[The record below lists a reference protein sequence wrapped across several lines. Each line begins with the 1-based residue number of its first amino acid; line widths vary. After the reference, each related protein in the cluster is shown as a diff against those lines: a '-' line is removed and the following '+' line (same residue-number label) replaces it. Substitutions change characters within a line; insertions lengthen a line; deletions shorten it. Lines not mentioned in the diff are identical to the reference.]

1 MSQTQEKKGLGRKVQ
16 AFGSFLSSMI
26 MPNIGAFIAWGF
38 IAAIFI
44 KNGWFPNKDLA
55 QLAGPMITYLIP
67 LLIAFSGGRL
77 IHGLRGGIIAA
88 TATMGVIVALP
99 DTPMLLGAMIMGPL
113 VGWLMKK
120 VDQFVQP
127 RTPQGFEMLFN
138 NFSAGILGFIMTILG
153 FEILAPIMKFI
164 MHILSVAVEFL
175 VHLHM
180 LPIVSIIVEPAKILF
195 LNNAI
200 NHGVF
205 TPLGSDQAAHAGQS
219 ILFTI
224 ESNPGPGLGILLAYM
239 IFGKGTAKATSDGAG
254 IIHFLGGI
262 HEIYFPYVLM
272 RPLLFLAVIL
282 GGMTGVATYQATGF
296 GFRSPASPG
305 SFIVYCLN
313 APKGEF
319 LHMLLGVF
327 LATLVSF
334 VVAALIMKF
343 TKEPKQD
350 LEAATA
356 QMEATKGK
364 KSNVS
369 SKLTASDKES
379 TETSKQ
385 TAGATGATAATAS
398 QASSSESEDDSE
410 QLLDNY
416 NTEDVD
422 AHDYSGVNHVIFA
435 CDAGMG
441 SSAMGASMLR
451 NKFKKAGITDVNV
464 TNTAIN
470 QLPND
475 AQLVITQKTLTDRA
489 IKQVPNAIHIS
500 VDNFLNSP
508 RYEELLNNLKKED

>member
-239 IFGKGTAKATSDGAG
+239 IFGKGTAKATSYGAG

-475 AQLVITQKTLTDRA
+475 AHLVITQKTLTDRA

>member
-1 MSQTQEKKGLGRKVQ
+1 MAQAEAQEKKGFSRKIQ

-44 KNGWFPNKDLA
+44 DNGWFPNKQLS

-88 TATMGVIVALP
+88 TSTMGVIVALP

-120 VDQFVQP
+120 TDEIIQP

-138 NFSAGILGFIMTILG
+138 NFSAGILGFIMTILS
-153 FEILAPIMKFI
+153 FELLAPLMKFI

-175 VHLHM
+175 VHLHL
-180 LPIVSIIVEPAKILF
+180 LPIVSIIVEPAKIVF

-205 TPLGSDQAAHAGQS
+205 TPLGADQVTHAGQS

-239 IFGKGTAKATSDGAG
+239 LFGKGTAKATSYGAG

-296 GFRSPASPG
+296 GFKSPASPG

-313 APKGEF
+313 APRGEF
-319 LHMLLGVF
+319 LHMLLGVV

-334 VVAALIMKF
+334 IVAALIMKF

-356 QMEATKGK
+356 QMESTKGK

-369 SKLTASDKES
+369 SKLTGKTTGSGAANTTTQSSNKEDKSES
-379 TETSKQ
+379 NE
-385 TAGATGATAATAS
+385 
-398 QASSSESEDDSE
+398 SSEE

-416 NTEDVD
+416 NTEDVN
-422 AHDYSGVNHVIFA
+422 AHDYSKINHVIFA

-451 NKFKKAGITDVNV
+451 NKFKKAGLTDINV

-489 IKQVPNAIHIS
+489 IKQTPNAIHIS

-508 RYEELLNNLKKED
+508 RYEELLNSLKKDQNKD

>member
-1 MSQTQEKKGLGRKVQ
+1 MAQAEAQEKKGFSRKIQ

-38 IAAIFI
+38 VAAIFI
-44 KNGWFPNKDLA
+44 DNGWFPNKQLS

-88 TATMGVIVALP
+88 TSTMGVIVALP

-120 VDQFVQP
+120 TDEIIQP

-138 NFSAGILGFIMTILG
+138 NFSAGILGFIMTILS
-153 FEILAPIMKFI
+153 FELLAPLMKFI

-175 VHLHM
+175 VHLHL
-180 LPIVSIIVEPAKILF
+180 LPIVSIIVEPAKIVF

-205 TPLGSDQAAHAGQS
+205 TPLGADQVTHAGQS

-239 IFGKGTAKATSDGAG
+239 LFGKGTAKATSYGAG

-296 GFRSPASPG
+296 GFKSPASPG

-313 APKGEF
+313 APRGEF
-319 LHMLLGVF
+319 LHMLLGVV

-334 VVAALIMKF
+334 IVAALIMKF

-356 QMEATKGK
+356 QMESTKGK

-369 SKLTASDKES
+369 SKLTGETTGSGTANTTTQSSNKEDKSES
-379 TETSKQ
+379 NE
-385 TAGATGATAATAS
+385 
-398 QASSSESEDDSE
+398 SSEE

-416 NTEDVD
+416 NTEDVN
-422 AHDYSGVNHVIFA
+422 AHDYSKINHVIFA

-451 NKFKKAGITDVNV
+451 NKFKKAGLTDINV

-470 QLPND
+470 QLPSD

-489 IKQVPNAIHIS
+489 IKQTPNAIHIS

-508 RYEELLNNLKKED
+508 RYEELLNSLKKDQNKD

>member
-1 MSQTQEKKGLGRKVQ
+1 MAQTQEKKGFGRKVQ

-44 KNGWFPNKDLA
+44 DNGWLPNKDLA
-55 QLAGPMITYLIP
+55 QLADPMIKFLIP

-88 TATMGVIVALP
+88 TSTMGVIVALP

-120 VDQFVQP
+120 TDEIIQP

-138 NFSAGILGFIMTILG
+138 NFSAGILGFIMTILS

-164 MHILSVAVEFL
+164 MHILSVAVEAL
-175 VHLHM
+175 VHAHL
-180 LPIVSIIVEPAKILF
+180 LPIVSIIVEPAKIVF

-205 TPLGSDQAAHAGQS
+205 TPLGADQAATEGQS
-219 ILFTI
+219 VLYAI
-224 ESNPGPGLGILLAYM
+224 ESNPGPGFGVLLAYM
-239 IFGKGTAKATSDGAG
+239 IFGKGTAKATSYGAG

-272 RPLLFLAVIL
+272 RPMLFISVIL

-296 GFRSPASPG
+296 GFKSPASPG
-305 SFIVYCLN
+305 SFIVYCIN
-313 APKGEF
+313 APRGEF
-319 LHMLLGVF
+319 LHMLLGVV

-334 VVAALIMKF
+334 AVSAIILKF

-350 LEAATA
+350 LESATA

-364 KSNVS
+364 KSSVS
-369 SKLTASDKES
+369 SKLSSKENNQEASA
-379 TETSKQ
+379 
-385 TAGATGATAATAS
+385 TAGATSTE
-398 QASSSESEDDSE
+398 ESNNTEDDAD

-422 AHDYSGVNHVIFA
+422 AHDYSNVNHVIFA

-451 NKFKKAGITDVNV
+451 NKFKKAGISDVNV

-508 RYEELLNNLKKED
+508 RYEELLNNLKKEEQ

>member
-1 MSQTQEKKGLGRKVQ
+1 MAQTQEKKGFGRKVQ

-44 KNGWFPNKDLA
+44 DNGWLPNKDLA
-55 QLAGPMITYLIP
+55 QLADPMIKFLIP

-88 TATMGVIVALP
+88 TSTMGVIVALP

-120 VDQFVQP
+120 TDEIVQP

-138 NFSAGILGFIMTILG
+138 NFSAGILGFIMTILS

-164 MHILSVAVEFL
+164 MHILSVAVEAL
-175 VHLHM
+175 VHAHL
-180 LPIVSIIVEPAKILF
+180 LPIVSIIVEPAKIVF

-205 TPLGSDQAAHAGQS
+205 TPLGADQAATAGQS
-219 ILFTI
+219 ILYAI
-224 ESNPGPGLGILLAYM
+224 ESNPGPGFGVLLAYM
-239 IFGKGTAKATSDGAG
+239 IFGKATAKATSYGAG

-272 RPLLFLAVIL
+272 RPMLFISVIL

-296 GFRSPASPG
+296 GFKSPASPG
-305 SFIVYCLN
+305 SFIVYCIN
-313 APKGEF
+313 APRGEF
-319 LHMLLGVF
+319 LHMLLGVV

-334 VVAALIMKF
+334 AVSAIILKF

-364 KSNVS
+364 KSSVS
-369 SKLTASDKES
+369 SKLSSKENNQQAS
-379 TETSKQ
+379 TTGA
-385 TAGATGATAATAS
+385 TAGATSTEES
-398 QASSSESEDDSE
+398 NNSEDDAD

-422 AHDYSGVNHVIFA
+422 AHDYSNVNHVIFA

-451 NKFKKAGITDVNV
+451 NKFKKAGISDVNV

-508 RYEELLNNLKKED
+508 RYEELLNNLKKEEQ

>member
-1 MSQTQEKKGLGRKVQ
+1 MAQTETQEKKGLGRKVQ

-44 KNGWFPNKDLA
+44 DNGWFPNKELS

-77 IHGLRGGIIAA
+77 IHDLRGGIVAA

-120 VDQFVQP
+120 VDQFLQP

-138 NFSAGILGFIMTILG
+138 NFSAGILAFIMTILG
-153 FEILAPIMKFI
+153 FKLLAPIMQFI

-175 VHLHM
+175 VHLHL

-205 TPLGSDQAAHAGQS
+205 TPLGTDQAASAGQS
-219 ILFTI
+219 ILFAI
-224 ESNPGPGLGILLAYM
+224 ESNPGPGIGILLAYM
-239 IFGKGTAKATSDGAG
+239 IFGKGTAKATSYGAG
-254 IIHFLGGI
+254 IIHFFGGI

-272 RPLLFLAVIL
+272 RPLLFIAVIL

-296 GFRSPASPG
+296 GFKSTASPG

-319 LHMLLGVF
+319 LHMVLGVF
-327 LATLVSF
+327 LAALVSF

-356 QMEATKGK
+356 KMESTKGK
-364 KSNVS
+364 KSSVS
-369 SKLTASDKES
+369 SKLT
-379 TETSKQ
+379 
-385 TAGATGATAATAS
+385 GATTGTGAAGVAS
-398 QASSSESEDDSE
+398 NKADDEDKKEASSEDEEED
-410 QLLDNY
+410 LLDNY

-422 AHDYSGVNHVIFA
+422 AHDYSNVDHVIFA

-451 NKFKKAGITDVNV
+451 NKFKKAGISDVNV

-470 QLPND
+470 QLPNN

-508 RYEELLNNLKKED
+508 RYEELLNNLKKDQDKA

>member
-1 MSQTQEKKGLGRKVQ
+1 MAQTQEKKGFGRKVQ

-44 KNGWFPNKDLA
+44 DNGWLPNKDLA
-55 QLAGPMITYLIP
+55 QLADPMIKFLIP

-88 TATMGVIVALP
+88 TSTMGVIVALP

-120 VDQFVQP
+120 TDEIVQP

-138 NFSAGILGFIMTILG
+138 NFSAGILGFIMTILS

-164 MHILSVAVEFL
+164 MHILSVAVEAL
-175 VHLHM
+175 VHAHL
-180 LPIVSIIVEPAKILF
+180 LPIVSIIVEPAKIVF

-205 TPLGSDQAAHAGQS
+205 TPLGADQAATAGQS
-219 ILFTI
+219 VLYAI
-224 ESNPGPGLGILLAYM
+224 ESNPGPGFGVLLAYM
-239 IFGKGTAKATSDGAG
+239 IFGKGTAKATSYGAG

-272 RPLLFLAVIL
+272 RPMLFISVIL

-296 GFRSPASPG
+296 GFKSPASPG
-305 SFIVYCLN
+305 SFIVYCIN
-313 APKGEF
+313 APRGEF
-319 LHMLLGVF
+319 LHMLLGVV

-334 VVAALIMKF
+334 AVSAIILKF

-350 LEAATA
+350 LESATA

-364 KSNVS
+364 KSSVS
-369 SKLTASDKES
+369 SKLSSKENNQEASA
-379 TETSKQ
+379 
-385 TAGATGATAATAS
+385 TAGATSTE
-398 QASSSESEDDSE
+398 ESNNTEDDAD

-422 AHDYSGVNHVIFA
+422 AHDYSNVNHVIFA

-451 NKFKKAGITDVNV
+451 NKFKKAGISDVNV

-508 RYEELLNNLKKED
+508 RYEELLNNLKKEEQ

>member
-1 MSQTQEKKGLGRKVQ
+1 MAQAETQEKKGFSRKIQ

-44 KNGWFPNKDLA
+44 DNGWFPNKQLS

-88 TATMGVIVALP
+88 TSTMGVIVALP

-120 VDQFVQP
+120 IDEIIQP

-138 NFSAGILGFIMTILG
+138 NFSAGILGFIMTILS
-153 FEILAPIMKFI
+153 FELLAPLMKFI

-175 VHLHM
+175 VHLHL
-180 LPIVSIIVEPAKILF
+180 LPIVSIIVEPAKIVF

-205 TPLGSDQAAHAGQS
+205 TPLGADQVTHAGQS

-239 IFGKGTAKATSDGAG
+239 LFGKGTAKATSYGAG

-296 GFRSPASPG
+296 GFKSPASPG

-313 APKGEF
+313 APRGEF
-319 LHMLLGVF
+319 LHMLLGVV

-334 VVAALIMKF
+334 IVAALIMKF

-356 QMEATKGK
+356 QMESTKGK

-369 SKLTASDKES
+369 TKLTGETTGSGAANTTTQSSTKENQS
-379 TETSKQ
+379 ESNE
-385 TAGATGATAATAS
+385 
-398 QASSSESEDDSE
+398 SSEE

-416 NTEDVD
+416 NTEDVN
-422 AHDYSGVNHVIFA
+422 AHDYSKINHVIFA

-451 NKFKKAGITDVNV
+451 NKFKKAGLTDINV

-470 QLPND
+470 QLPSD
-475 AQLVITQKTLTDRA
+475 AQLIITQKTLTDRA
-489 IKQVPNAIHIS
+489 IKKTPNAIHIS

-508 RYEELLNNLKKED
+508 RYEELLNSLKKDQNKD

>member
-1 MSQTQEKKGLGRKVQ
+1 MSQTEEKKGIGRRVQ

-44 KNGWFPNKDLA
+44 DNGWLPNKDLA
-55 QLAGPMITYLIP
+55 TLAGPMITYLIP

-77 IHGLRGGIIAA
+77 IYDLRGGIIAA

-120 VDQFVQP
+120 TDQLIQP

-138 NFSAGILGFIMTILG
+138 NFSAGFLGFIMTIAG
-153 FEILAPIMKFI
+153 FKILAPLMKFI
-164 MHILSVAVEFL
+164 MHILSVAVEAL
-175 VHLHM
+175 VHAHL
-180 LPIVSIIVEPAKILF
+180 LPLVSILVEPAKIVF

-205 TPLGSDQAAHAGQS
+205 TPLGADQA
-219 ILFTI
+219 
-224 ESNPGPGLGILLAYM
+224 
-239 IFGKGTAKATSDGAG
+239 AKATSYGAG
-254 IIHFLGGI
+254 IIHFFGGI

-272 RPLLFLAVIL
+272 RPLLFIAVIL

-296 GFRSPASPG
+296 GFKSPASPG

-313 APKGEF
+313 APRGEF

-327 LATLVSF
+327 LAALVSF

-356 QMEATKGK
+356 QMETTKGK
-364 KSNVS
+364 KSSVASKLVS
-369 SKLTASDKES
+369 SDKDAEVEANAS
-379 TETSKQ
+379 TEAKTNADVTS
-385 TAGATGATAATAS
+385 TL
-398 QASSSESEDDSE
+398 EDDPE
-410 QLLDNY
+410 ALLDNY

-422 AHDYSGVNHVIFA
+422 AHNYNNIDHVIFA

-451 NKFKKAGITDVNV
+451 NKFKKAGINDITV

-470 QLPND
+470 QLPKD
-475 AQLVITQKTLTDRA
+475 AQLVITQKKLTDRA
-489 IKQVPNAIHIS
+489 IKQTPNAIHIS

-508 RYEELLNNLKKED
+508 RYEELLNNLKKDDQA

>member
-1 MSQTQEKKGLGRKVQ
+1 MAQTQEKKGFGRKVQ

-44 KNGWFPNKDLA
+44 DNGWLPNKDLA
-55 QLAGPMITYLIP
+55 QLADPMIKFLIP

-88 TATMGVIVALP
+88 TSTIGVIVALP

-120 VDQFVQP
+120 TDEIVQP

-138 NFSAGILGFIMTILG
+138 NFSAGILGFIMTILS

-164 MHILSVAVEFL
+164 MHILSVAVEAL
-175 VHLHM
+175 VHAHL
-180 LPIVSIIVEPAKILF
+180 LPIVSIIVEPAKIVF

-205 TPLGSDQAAHAGQS
+205 TPLGADQAATAGQS
-219 ILFTI
+219 ILYAI
-224 ESNPGPGLGILLAYM
+224 ESNPGPGFGVLLAYM
-239 IFGKGTAKATSDGAG
+239 IFGKGTAKATSYGAG

-272 RPLLFLAVIL
+272 RPMLFISVIL

-296 GFRSPASPG
+296 GFKSPASPG
-305 SFIVYCLN
+305 SFIVYCIN
-313 APKGEF
+313 APRGEF
-319 LHMLLGVF
+319 LHMLLGVV

-334 VVAALIMKF
+334 AVSAIILKF

-364 KSNVS
+364 KSSVS
-369 SKLTASDKES
+369 SKLSSKENNQQAS
-379 TETSKQ
+379 TTGA
-385 TAGATGATAATAS
+385 TAGATSTEES
-398 QASSSESEDDSE
+398 NNSEDDAD

-422 AHDYSGVNHVIFA
+422 AHDYSNVNHVIFA

-451 NKFKKAGITDVNV
+451 NKFKKAGISDVNV

-508 RYEELLNNLKKED
+508 RYEELLNNLKKEEQ

>member
-1 MSQTQEKKGLGRKVQ
+1 MAQTQEKKGFGRKVQ

-44 KNGWFPNKDLA
+44 DNGWLPNKDLA
-55 QLAGPMITYLIP
+55 QLADPMIKFLIP

-88 TATMGVIVALP
+88 TSTMGVIVALP

-120 VDQFVQP
+120 TDEIVQP
-127 RTPQGFEMLFN
+127 RTQQGFEMLFN
-138 NFSAGILGFIMTILG
+138 NFSAGILGFIMTILS

-164 MHILSVAVEFL
+164 MHILSVAVEAL
-175 VHLHM
+175 VHAHL
-180 LPIVSIIVEPAKILF
+180 LPIVSIIVEPAKIVF

-205 TPLGSDQAAHAGQS
+205 TPLGADQAATAGQS
-219 ILFTI
+219 ILYAI
-224 ESNPGPGLGILLAYM
+224 ESNPGPGFGVLLAYM
-239 IFGKGTAKATSDGAG
+239 IFGKGTAKATSYGAG

-272 RPLLFLAVIL
+272 RPMLFISVIL

-296 GFRSPASPG
+296 GFKSPASPG
-305 SFIVYCLN
+305 SFIVYCIN
-313 APKGEF
+313 APRGEF
-319 LHMLLGVF
+319 LHMLLGVV

-334 VVAALIMKF
+334 AVSAIILKF

-364 KSNVS
+364 KSSVS
-369 SKLTASDKES
+369 SKLSSKENNQQAS
-379 TETSKQ
+379 TTGA
-385 TAGATGATAATAS
+385 TAGATSTEES
-398 QASSSESEDDSE
+398 NNSEDDAD

-422 AHDYSGVNHVIFA
+422 AHDYSNVNHVIFA

-451 NKFKKAGITDVNV
+451 NKFKKAGISDVNV

-508 RYEELLNNLKKED
+508 RYEELLNNLKKEEQ

>member
-1 MSQTQEKKGLGRKVQ
+1 MAQTQEKKGFGRKVQ

-44 KNGWFPNKDLA
+44 DNGWLPNKDLA
-55 QLAGPMITYLIP
+55 QLADPMIKFLIP

-88 TATMGVIVALP
+88 TSTMGVIVALP

-120 VDQFVQP
+120 TDEIVQP

-138 NFSAGILGFIMTILG
+138 NFSAGILGFIMTILS

-164 MHILSVAVEFL
+164 MHILSVAVEAL
-175 VHLHM
+175 VHAHL
-180 LPIVSIIVEPAKILF
+180 LPIVSIIVEPAKIVF

-205 TPLGSDQAAHAGQS
+205 TPLGADQAATAGQS
-219 ILFTI
+219 ILYAI
-224 ESNPGPGLGILLAYM
+224 ESNPGPGFGVLLAYM
-239 IFGKGTAKATSDGAG
+239 IFGKGTAKATSYGAG

-272 RPLLFLAVIL
+272 RPMLFISVIL

-296 GFRSPASPG
+296 GFKSPASPG
-305 SFIVYCLN
+305 SFIVYCIN
-313 APKGEF
+313 APRGEF
-319 LHMLLGVF
+319 LHMLLGVV

-334 VVAALIMKF
+334 AVSAIILKF

-364 KSNVS
+364 KSSVS
-369 SKLTASDKES
+369 SKLSSKENNQQAS
-379 TETSKQ
+379 TTGA
-385 TAGATGATAATAS
+385 TAGATSTEES
-398 QASSSESEDDSE
+398 NNSEDDAD

-422 AHDYSGVNHVIFA
+422 AHDYSNVNHVIFA

-451 NKFKKAGITDVNV
+451 NKFKKAGISDVNV

-500 VDNFLNSP
+500 VDKFLNSP
-508 RYEELLNNLKKED
+508 RYKELLNNLKKEEQ

>member
-1 MSQTQEKKGLGRKVQ
+1 MAQAEAQEKKGFSRKIQ

-44 KNGWFPNKDLA
+44 DNGWFPNKQLS

-88 TATMGVIVALP
+88 TSTMGVIVALP

-120 VDQFVQP
+120 TDEIIQP

-138 NFSAGILGFIMTILG
+138 NFSAGILGFIMTILS
-153 FEILAPIMKFI
+153 FELLAPLMKFI

-175 VHLHM
+175 VHLHL
-180 LPIVSIIVEPAKILF
+180 LPIVSIIVEPAKIVF

-205 TPLGSDQAAHAGQS
+205 TPLGADQVTHAGQS

-239 IFGKGTAKATSDGAG
+239 LFGKGTAKATSYGAG

-296 GFRSPASPG
+296 GFKSPASPG

-313 APKGEF
+313 APRREF
-319 LHMLLGVF
+319 LHMLLGVV

-334 VVAALIMKF
+334 IVAALIMKF

-356 QMEATKGK
+356 QMESTKGK

-369 SKLTASDKES
+369 SKLTGETTGSGTANTTTQSSNKEDKSES
-379 TETSKQ
+379 NE
-385 TAGATGATAATAS
+385 
-398 QASSSESEDDSE
+398 SSEE

-416 NTEDVD
+416 NTEDVN
-422 AHDYSGVNHVIFA
+422 AHDYSKINHVIFA

-451 NKFKKAGITDVNV
+451 NKFKKAGLTDINV

-470 QLPND
+470 QLPSD

-489 IKQVPNAIHIS
+489 IKQTPNAIHIS

-508 RYEELLNNLKKED
+508 RYEELLNSLKKDKNKD

>member
-1 MSQTQEKKGLGRKVQ
+1 MAQAETQEKKGFSRKIQ

-44 KNGWFPNKDLA
+44 DNGWFPNKQLS
-55 QLAGPMITYLIP
+55 QLAGPIITYLIP

-77 IHGLRGGIIAA
+77 IHDLRGGIVAA

-138 NFSAGILGFIMTILG
+138 NFSAGILGFIMTILS
-153 FEILAPIMKFI
+153 FELLAPLMKFI

-175 VHLHM
+175 VHLHL
-180 LPIVSIIVEPAKILF
+180 LPIVSIIVEPAKIVF

-205 TPLGSDQAAHAGQS
+205 TPLGADQVTHAGQS

-239 IFGKGTAKATSDGAG
+239 LFGKGTAKATSYGAG

-296 GFRSPASPG
+296 GFKSPASPG

-313 APKGEF
+313 APRGEF
-319 LHMLLGVF
+319 LHMLLGVV

-334 VVAALIMKF
+334 IVAALIMKF

-356 QMEATKGK
+356 QMESTKGK

-369 SKLTASDKES
+369 SKLTGKTTGSGAANTTTQSSNKEDKSES
-379 TETSKQ
+379 NE
-385 TAGATGATAATAS
+385 
-398 QASSSESEDDSE
+398 SSEE

-416 NTEDVD
+416 NTEDVN
-422 AHDYSGVNHVIFA
+422 AHDYSEINHVIFA

-451 NKFKKAGITDVNV
+451 NKFKKAGLTDINV

-470 QLPND
+470 QLPSD

-489 IKQVPNAIHIS
+489 IKKTPNAIHIS

-508 RYEELLNNLKKED
+508 RYEELLNSLKKDQNKD

>member
-1 MSQTQEKKGLGRKVQ
+1 MAQTQEKKGFGRKVQ

-44 KNGWFPNKDLA
+44 DNGWLPNKDLA
-55 QLAGPMITYLIP
+55 QLADPMIKFLIP

-88 TATMGVIVALP
+88 TSTMGVIVALP

-120 VDQFVQP
+120 TDEIVQP

-138 NFSAGILGFIMTILG
+138 NFSAGILGFIMTILS

-164 MHILSVAVEFL
+164 MHILSVAVEAL
-175 VHLHM
+175 VHAHL
-180 LPIVSIIVEPAKILF
+180 LPIVSIIVEPAKIVF

-205 TPLGSDQAAHAGQS
+205 TPLGADQAATAGQS
-219 ILFTI
+219 ILYAI
-224 ESNPGPGLGILLAYM
+224 ESNPGPGFGVLLAYM
-239 IFGKGTAKATSDGAG
+239 IFGKGTAKATSYGAG

-272 RPLLFLAVIL
+272 RPMLFISVIL

-296 GFRSPASPG
+296 GFKSPASPG
-305 SFIVYCLN
+305 SFIVYCIN
-313 APKGEF
+313 APRGEF
-319 LHMLLGVF
+319 LHMLLGVV

-334 VVAALIMKF
+334 AVSAIILKF

-364 KSNVS
+364 KSSVS
-369 SKLTASDKES
+369 SKLSSKENNQQAS
-379 TETSKQ
+379 TTGA
-385 TAGATGATAATAS
+385 TAGATSTEES
-398 QASSSESEDDSE
+398 NNSEDDAD

-422 AHDYSGVNHVIFA
+422 AHDYSNVNHVIFA

-451 NKFKKAGITDVNV
+451 NKFKKAGISDVNV

-508 RYEELLNNLKKED
+508 RYEELLNNLKKEEIGRAHV